1 MYRFLSAALLAS
13 LLLSACGLIPSL
25 NPTVTAVATATSLPT
40 DTPQPSLTPTPS
52 QTPTRTPTATPDKAA
67 TKAAQ
72 ATQAAEAVLEELDK
86 YLGADSGIDYQFGH
100 LLWQQTDPIKITMD
114 GPAMQYAG
122 IKEDPTAG
130 DFIFKSDVTWEATGL
145 IVCGAAFRSEDNI
158 EKGKQ
163 YLFSYL
169 RLSGLPAW
177 RIEVDQYGRFLN
189 SPTDVR
195 FSDALDLDNGATNQF
210 ILVAQD
216 NEFTL
221 YLNRNREGR
230 YFDYSSQR
238 SDGLFAFF
246 GSQTGGDGRCVF
258 ENSWIWSLDE

>member
-13 LLLSACGLIPSL
+13 LLLSGCGLVPAL
-25 NPTVTAVATATSLPT
+25 KPTATALATATLRPT

-72 ATQAAEAVLEELDK
+72 ATQDASAVLEELDK
-86 YLGADSGIDYQFGH
+86 YLGADSGIDYQAGQ
-100 LLWQQTDPIKITMD
+100 LLWQQADPIKITMT
-114 GPAMQYAG
+114 GPAMQYAAL
-122 IKEDPTAG
+122 EDDLTAG

-145 IVCGAAFRSEDNI
+145 IVCGAVFRSEDNI

-163 YLFSYL
+163 YLFSFL
-169 RLSGLPAW
+169 RFSGLPAW

-210 ILVAQD
+210 VLVARG
-216 NEFTL
+216 NEFNL

-238 SDGLFAFF
+238 SDGLFAFI